1 VIVAHIAGVPFEEA
15 LLPLVTALMLSGA
28 WLTTRVRAV
37 HRRQTRE
44 P

>member
-1 VIVAHIAGVPFEEA
+1 VTLAHVGGAPVEEA

-28 WLTTRVRAV
+28 WLPTRVRAV

>member
-1 VIVAHIAGVPFEEA
+1 VIVAHIAGVPVEEA

-28 WLTTRVRAV
+28 WLTARVRAV
-37 HRRQTRE
+37 HRRQTHE